1 MATSANTRSA
11 TEGQQYRATWRWHFF
26 AGVIVVPF
34 LLVLAITG
42 LVMVYYTSV
51 QTPLGERLVVHAQGQ
66 QPTSPLQ
73 QMAAAAAALPGASV
87 TQYIPPPTASSTA
100 QFELTRA
107 EDAYAVDVDPYS
119 NAVLRVVDKNRTPY
133 ALAHR
138 IHGSLLLEDVGDV
151 VLEVVAGLALL
162 LIVTGPYMWL
172 RRRQATP
179 AQESSR
185 RGFWRR
191 WHLLT
196 GLYSALLL
204 CFFLL
209 SGLAWTNIWGGKFVQ
224 AWSSFPAEKWGPL
237 SLSGVNHAAMNH
249 GAAKEV
255 PWGLEQTPLPASTAH
270 AQHAGHVGH
279 VDHVGHAQ
287 AANHDDQDARAVMN
301 LDTVDA
307 LARDIGFGPRYR
319 INLPRDADGVY
330 TISTTTMTGDADV
343 PADERTV
350 HVDRHSGEIV
360 AEVGFAD
367 YSLMAKSMAVGI
379 GVHQANMGWWNIAMN
394 VLACAA
400 VIFLCVSGTLLWWL
414 RRPAGS
420 RPLPTAPK
428 IAGLPLRSGLTVLLV
443 AMGVAFPLLGA
454 ALLAALLVHGA
465 MLIRR

>member
-1 MATSANTRSA
+1 
-11 TEGQQYRATWRWHFF
+11 
-26 AGVIVVPF
+26 
-34 LLVLAITG
+34 
-42 LVMVYYTSV
+42 
-51 QTPLGERLVVHAQGQ
+51 
-66 QPTSPLQ
+66 
-73 QMAAAAAALPGASV
+73 
-87 TQYIPPPTASSTA
+87 
-100 QFELTRA
+100 
-107 EDAYAVDVDPYS
+107 
-119 NAVLRVVDKNRTPY
+119 
-133 ALAHR
+133 
-138 IHGSLLLEDVGDV
+138 
-151 VLEVVAGLALL
+151 LL

-172 RRRQATP
+172 RRRQAAP

-185 RGFWRR
+185 RGIWRR

-196 GLYSALLL
+196 GLYSAVLL

-249 GAAKEV
+249 GVAKEV

-270 AQHAGHVGH
+270 ADHA
-279 VDHVGHAQ
+279 DHVGHAQ
-287 AANHDDQDARAVMN
+287 PASHGDQDARAVVN

-319 INLPRDADGVY
+319 INLPQDADGVY

-367 YSLMAKSMAVGI
+367 YSLMAQSMAVGI

-394 VLACAA
+394 VLACVA

-420 RPLPTAPK
+420 RPLPVAPR

-443 AMGVAFPLLGA
+443 VMGITFPLLGA
-454 ALLAALLVHGA
+454 ALIAGLLLHALFGRA
-465 MLIRR
+465 QT

>member
-11 TEGQQYRATWRWHFF
+11 NNAQQYRATWRWHFF

-51 QTPLGERLVVHAQGQ
+51 QTPLGERLVVDAQGQ
-66 QPTSPLQ
+66 EPTSPMQ
-73 QMAAAAAALPGASV
+73 QMAAASAALPGATV
-87 TQYIPPPTASSTA
+87 TQYISASTPGSTA

-119 NAVLRVVDKNRTPY
+119 NKVLRVVDKNRTPY

-172 RRRQATP
+172 RRRQSAP

-185 RGFWRR
+185 RGIWRR

-196 GLYSALLL
+196 GLYSAVLL

-249 GAAKEV
+249 GVVKEV
-255 PWGLEQTPLPASTAH
+255 PWGLEQTPLPASNAH
-270 AQHAGHVGH
+270 AQHA
-279 VDHVGHAQ
+279 DHVGHAQ
-287 AANHDDQDARAVMN
+287 PASHANNHGEQDARAVGN

-319 INLPRDADGVY
+319 INLPQDADGVY

-343 PADERTV
+343 PGDERTV

-379 GVHQANMGWWNIAMN
+379 GIHQANMGWWNIAMN

-420 RPLPTAPK
+420 RPLPVAPR

-454 ALLAALLVHGA
+454 ALLAALLVLGA